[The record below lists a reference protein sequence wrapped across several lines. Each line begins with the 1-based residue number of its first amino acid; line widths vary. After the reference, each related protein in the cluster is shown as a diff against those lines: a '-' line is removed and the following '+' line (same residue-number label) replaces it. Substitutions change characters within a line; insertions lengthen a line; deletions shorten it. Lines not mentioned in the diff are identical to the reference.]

1 MHELSIVIPV
11 MNEEDNILLLIQAI
25 NKAVLNI
32 NYEII
37 FVDDGSTDS
46 TKTKIKEQLNE
57 KIVLL
62 ELKKNYGQSAA
73 MTAGIDYSSG
83 EYIALMD
90 GDLQNDPDDIPFMLE
105 KIKAEDWDIVAGN
118 RAKRKD
124 GIFLRKIP
132 SKIANAIIRILAKTN
147 IHDFGC
153 TLKVF
158 KRDIALEL
166 NLHGELHRFIPLI
179 ASFSGA
185 RITQV
190 DVKHHPRQSGKTKY
204 GLNRTFRVISDL
216 IMLLFFKRYS
226 QKPMHFFGMLGIV
239 CFFLGSVIN
248 LYLLG
253 LKVLMGYNIGG
264 RPLLILGIFL
274 LVSGIQF
281 ISIGILLEATSNSKK
296 SYSIHKVYT
305 NVQ

>member
-11 MNEEDNILLLIQAI
+11 MNEEDNILPLIQSI
-25 NKAVLNI
+25 NKALSNI
-32 NYEII
+32 DYEVI

-46 TKTKIKEQLNE
+46 TKTRIKELLYKN
-57 KIVLL
+57 IALL
-62 ELKKNYGQSAA
+62 ELKKNYGQSTA

-83 EYIALMD
+83 QYIALMD

-105 KIKAEDWDIVAGN
+105 KLKAENWDIVAGN
-118 RAKRKD
+118 RVNRKD

-132 SKIANAIIRILAKTN
+132 SKIANAIIRKLTKVN
-147 IHDFGC
+147 IHDYGC
-153 TLKVF
+153 TLKIF
-158 KRDIALEL
+158 KRDIAIDL
-166 NLHGELHRFIPLI
+166 NLHGELHRFIPVI

-226 QKPMHFFGMLGIV
+226 QKPMHFFGTLGLV
-239 CFFLGSVIN
+239 CFILGTVIN
-248 LYLLG
+248 IYLLG

-274 LVSGIQF
+274 LVGGIQF
-281 ISIGILLEATSNSKK
+281 ISIGILLEKM
-296 SYSIHKVYT
+296 SYSEKNNNIRKIYT
-305 NVQ
+305 QD